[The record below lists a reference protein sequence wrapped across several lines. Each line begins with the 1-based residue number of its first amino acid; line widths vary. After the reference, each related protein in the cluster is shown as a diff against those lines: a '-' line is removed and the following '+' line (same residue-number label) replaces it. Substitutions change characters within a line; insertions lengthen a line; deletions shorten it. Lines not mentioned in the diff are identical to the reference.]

1 MFAGRAP
8 ARRTI
13 ARVAPVPVL
22 IFITACGAP
31 RVALPSGAGT
41 PSPDS
46 VASYTEATRECRGVK
61 TLSATLSL
69 SGRAGSSKLSAR
81 IDAGFSDPG
90 RLRLEGYPRV
100 NFGGK
105 PFFVLVANGRDA
117 TLVLT
122 RDGRVLRGAAPADII
137 EALAG
142 IALEPDDMRALVA
155 GCALGNGEPADGR
168 SFEGGWA
175 SVETGNATV
184 FLHQVENQWRVAGL
198 RRGSLS
204 VEYSEFGDGH
214 PATVHLRTTASQ
226 NVAAADLTI
235 HISQREANVPLETA
249 VFSVDVPK
257 DAAPLTLE
265 ELRRAGPLGGGTPDG
280 TEAAE
285 DTGQDQHGAAE
296 TRTGRRS
303 RRASRGKS
311 SE

>member
-46 VASYTEATRECRGVK
+46 VASYTEAVRECRGVK

-137 EALAG
+137 EALGG

-155 GCALGNGEPADGR
+155 G
-168 SFEGGWA
+168 
-175 SVETGNATV
+175 
-184 FLHQVENQWRVAGL
+184 
-198 RRGSLS
+198 
-204 VEYSEFGDGH
+204 
-214 PATVHLRTTASQ
+214 
-226 NVAAADLTI
+226 
-235 HISQREANVPLETA
+235 
-249 VFSVDVPK
+249 
-257 DAAPLTLE
+257 
-265 ELRRAGPLGGGTPDG
+265 
-280 TEAAE
+280 
-285 DTGQDQHGAAE
+285 
-296 TRTGRRS
+296 
-303 RRASRGKS
+303 
-311 SE
+311 